1 MSDLLCRSAYA
12 GQNARI
18 SAKNFKTK
26 VFKNQSESKVFKKS
40 KIRRKWQSM
49 YHAITSGA
57 FHGMDSF
64 LVQVEV
70 DVSNGIPCMEMVGC
84 LAGEV
89 KETRERVRVGIKNSG
104 FDMPVKR
111 ITVSLSPADVRKD
124 GSAFDLPVALG
135 ILGAVNLQDE
145 TGSREETGQKNTAR
159 STDSIVEKPAQEGD
173 REEREGQKTA
183 GPIILGEL
191 GLDGTVKGVR
201 GILPILLQAEKEKI
215 TSCII
220 PYENRLEASNVRGI
234 QIYPVKT
241 LQEAYQIY
249 GALHDEKT
257 TCDIK
262 KRKGNKKEKD
272 AAKEL
277 KYVEIL
283 RHAVYQREEN
293 QQEKGDCDGRDYGT
307 RAYDGKVSEMREGR
321 TAEPD
326 FSQVCGQEHAKRA
339 AMIAAAGFHN
349 LLLFGPP
356 GSGKSMIAERIPGIM
371 PDMSYEECM
380 EVTKIYSVAGLL
392 GDKTTLV
399 TKRPFL
405 SPHHTVTDAALVGGG
420 SVPRPGIITLS
431 HKGILFM
438 DELPE
443 FGRGRL
449 DLLRQPLEEKKV
461 QISRMLYS
469 CDYQADF
476 MLVAAMNP
484 CPCGFYPDRNKCSCK
499 PYQIEKYLGQISGPF
514 LDRIDLS
521 VEVGA
526 MKWEQTMAGRP
537 ALGASG
543 QQERGGS
550 VWDSSAMKQMT
561 EAAIRRQMDR
571 SGKYNSALTGEEIER
586 DCRMTGEAEG
596 FLKCAFGKLGLSMR
610 SLLRLKRVAR
620 TIADLE
626 GTDEITQA
634 HIAEAIMLNK
644 GLERLKRKKVEI

>member
-1 MSDLLCRSAYA
+1 
-12 GQNARI
+12 
-18 SAKNFKTK
+18 
-26 VFKNQSESKVFKKS
+26 
-40 KIRRKWQSM
+40 M

-57 FHGMDSF
+57 FHGLDSF

-135 ILGAVNLQDE
+135 ILGAVNLEDESGNRDE
-145 TGSREETGQKNTAR
+145 TMQK
-159 STDSIVEKPAQEGD
+159 I
-173 REEREGQKTA
+173 A

-191 GLDGTVKGVR
+191 GLDGNVKGVR

-220 PYENRLEASNVRGI
+220 PYENRLEASNVRGM
-234 QIYPVKT
+234 QIYPVKN

-249 GALHDEKT
+249 CALRGEII
-257 TCDIK
+257 TCDIE
-262 KRKGNKKEKD
+262 KGKGT
-272 AAKEL
+272 AKEP
-277 KYVEIL
+277 ERIQIL
-283 RHAVYQREEN
+283 QRAVYKREEK
-293 QQEKGDCDGRDYGT
+293 QHEEKQHEEEE
-307 RAYDGKVSEMREGR
+307 YDGKEHEERE
-321 TAEPD
+321 AEPD

-356 GSGKSMIAERIPGIM
+356 GSGKSMIAERISGIM

-392 GDKTTLV
+392 SDKTTLV

-461 QISRMLYS
+461 QISRMLYT

-499 PYQIEKYLGQISGPF
+499 PYQIERYLGQISGPF

-521 VEVGA
+521 IEVGA
-526 MKWEQTMAGRP
+526 MKWEQAMAGRR

-543 QQERGGS
+543 QQKGGGS

-561 EAAIRRQMDR
+561 EAAIRRQLER

-586 DCRMTGEAEG
+586 DCLMTGEAEG
-596 FLKCAFGKLGLSMR
+596 FLKCAFGKFGLSMR

-626 GTDEITQA
+626 GTDEITQS

>member
-1 MSDLLCRSAYA
+1 
-12 GQNARI
+12 
-18 SAKNFKTK
+18 
-26 VFKNQSESKVFKKS
+26 
-40 KIRRKWQSM
+40 M

-57 FHGMDSF
+57 FHGLDSF

-135 ILGAVNLQDE
+135 ILGAVNLEDE
-145 TGSREETGQKNTAR
+145 GGSRDETGQKTAVEP
-159 STDSIVEKPAQEGD
+159 TDSAAKKPAQAGNQEV
-173 REEREGQKTA
+173 REKQKTA
-183 GPIILGEL
+183 EPIILGEL
-191 GLDGTVKGVR
+191 GLDGNVKGVR

-220 PYENRLEASNVRGI
+220 PYENRLEASNVRGM
-234 QIYPVKT
+234 QIYPVKN

-249 GALHDEKT
+249 CVLHNEMIT
-257 TCDIK
+257 HDIE
-262 KRKGNKKEKD
+262 KEKGT
-272 AAKEL
+272 AKEAGRIQ
-277 KYVEIL
+277 IL
-283 RHAVYQREEN
+283 QRAVYKREEK
-293 QQEKGDCDGRDYGT
+293 QHKEKQHGEKQHEDEEYEGI
-307 RAYDGKVSEMREGR
+307 AHEGR
-321 TAEPD
+321 KAEPD

-371 PDMSYEECM
+371 PDMTYEECM

-392 GDKTTLV
+392 GNKTTLV

-461 QISRMLYS
+461 QISRMLYT

-499 PYQIEKYLGQISGPF
+499 PYQIERYLGQISGPF

-526 MKWEQTMAGRP
+526 MKWEQARARRC
-537 ALGASG
+537 ALDSSG
-543 QQERGGS
+543 QQKGGGS

-561 EAAIRRQMDR
+561 EAAIRRQLER

-586 DCRMTGEAEG
+586 DCLMTGEAEG

-626 GTDEITQA
+626 GMDEITQS

>member
-1 MSDLLCRSAYA
+1 
-12 GQNARI
+12 
-18 SAKNFKTK
+18 
-26 VFKNQSESKVFKKS
+26 
-40 KIRRKWQSM
+40 M

-57 FHGMDSF
+57 FHGLDSF

-135 ILGAVNLQDE
+135 ILAAVNLEDE
-145 TGSREETGQKNTAR
+145 SGSRDKTMEKTTGA
-159 STDSIVEKPAQEGD
+159 
-173 REEREGQKTA
+173 
-183 GPIILGEL
+183 IILGEL
-191 GLDGTVKGVR
+191 GLDGNVKGVR

-220 PYENRLEASNVRGI
+220 PYENRLEASNVRGM
-234 QIYPVKT
+234 QIYPVKN

-249 GALHDEKT
+249 CTLHDKKT

-262 KRKGNKKEKD
+262 RKKGD
-272 AAKEL
+272 AQGLEC
-277 KYVEIL
+277 VEIL
-283 RHAVYQREEN
+283 QRAVYKREEKQHEEKQREER
-293 QQEKGDCDGRDYGT
+293 QHEEEE
-307 RAYDGKVSEMREGR
+307 YDDKVHEERE
-321 TAEPD
+321 AELD

-461 QISRMLYS
+461 QISRMLYT

-499 PYQIEKYLGQISGPF
+499 PYQIERYLGQISGPF

-526 MKWEQTMAGRP
+526 MKWEQAMARRCAP
-537 ALGASG
+537 DSSG
-543 QQERGGS
+543 QQKGGGS

-561 EAAIRRQMDR
+561 EAAIRRQLER

-586 DCRMTGEAEG
+586 DCLMTGEAEG
-596 FLKCAFGKLGLSMR
+596 FLKCAFGKLALSMR

-626 GTDEITQA
+626 GADEITQS